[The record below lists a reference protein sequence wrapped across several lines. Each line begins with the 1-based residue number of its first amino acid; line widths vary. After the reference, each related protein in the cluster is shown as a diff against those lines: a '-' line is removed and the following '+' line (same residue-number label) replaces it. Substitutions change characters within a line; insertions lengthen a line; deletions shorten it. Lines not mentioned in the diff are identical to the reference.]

1 MGNVTSEEAAEYA
14 NDGRT
19 TQINGESNH
28 HSLPPPPPRGASSLK
43 LGGSSKMASNGA
55 KMASSFLKKMSNS
68 LNTATAARTTLDSE
82 EQNWADR
89 WDDDASDEG
98 EVGNDFRSSLDDVNS
113 SQAIAAAPDAAVDEL
128 ATRAD
133 EVLSGVQWETSLAEQ
148 EKPCLD
154 MFLPMLRVL
163 GKGSFGKVVLVRK
176 NNNNINSRGNNN
188 NNNNIHNTGKLYAMK
203 MLRKSHLIQR
213 RQIERTKTERVVL
226 QIACNDHPFLM
237 RLHYA
242 FQTDHRL
249 FLVLDYC
256 PGGELFFHLSRF
268 KRFPERVAK
277 FYSSELLLALGH
289 LHHHKIIYRDLKPEN
304 ILLDSHG
311 HVKLGDFGLAKHPI
325 AHPYQG
331 ATSMCGTPEY
341 MAPEILTQA
350 GHGYCVDYWGLG
362 MLLYEMMTGLPPWYT
377 TDRAK
382 LFKRLRYDP
391 LVVPN
396 FFSQSSEDVVSG
408 LLVRDPSLRLG
419 VQGVRQVMLHSFFSN
434 IIWQDLYDQNIIPPI
449 RPCESFQR
457 DSNGAHVINT
467 SNFDAQF
474 TRMKLET
481 DESSKLRADS
491 EAVEEGLFPGFT
503 FDKDD
508 ATGIEQNQNGAVEEE
523 DRKPAAVSSNGH
535 R

>member
-1 MGNVTSEEAAEYA
+1 MG
-14 NDGRT
+14 
-19 TQINGESNH
+19 
-28 HSLPPPPPRGASSLK
+28 
-43 LGGSSKMASNGA
+43 
-55 KMASSFLKKMSNS
+55 NS
-68 LNTATAARTTLDSE
+68 LNHATASRTTLDSE

-98 EVGNDFRSSLDDVNS
+98 DTGNDFRSSLDEVNS
-113 SQAIAAAPDAAVDEL
+113 SQAIAAGSDAAVMDEL
-128 ATRAD
+128 SSRAD
-133 EVLSGVQWETSLAEQ
+133 EVLSGVQWEKSPAEQ
-148 EKPCLD
+148 EKPCLE

-176 NNNNINSRGNNN
+176 NGKYPNSKVNNN
-188 NNNNIHNTGKLYAMK
+188 NNNNNKNDNGNTGKLYAMK

-226 QIACNDHPFLM
+226 EIACNDHPFLM

-242 FQTDHRL
+242 FQNDHRL

-311 HVKLGDFGLAKHPI
+311 HVKLGDFGLAKYPI
-325 AHPYQG
+325 AHPCQG

-341 MAPEILTQA
+341 MAPEILTQS

-362 MLLYEMMTGLPPWYT
+362 MLMYEMMTGLPPWYT

-391 LVVPN
+391 LVVPS
-396 FFSQSSEDVVSG
+396 FFSQTSEGVVRG
-408 LLVRDPSLRLG
+408 LLLRDPSLRLG
-419 VQGVRQVMLHSFFSN
+419 AQGVRQVMLHSFFSN

-449 RPCESFQR
+449 RPCEGFQR
-457 DSNGAHVINT
+457 DGNGANDDHGINT

-481 DESSKLRADS
+481 DESSRLRADS

-503 FDKDD
+503 FDKGDD
-508 ATGIEQNQNGAVEEE
+508 ASVAAQTQNGDVEEE
-523 DRKPAAVSSNGH
+523 DRKPAAVASNGF